1 MNHKALPPPGF
12 VRTPSLLARL
22 GQGAAQ
28 ALRHG
33 EARLRLLTRQ
43 MPVIIWS
50 TDTRLRI
57 TSSLGNGIGRLALKG
72 GDVVGRSLLEF
83 FGTDDAASMPVAAHR
98 RALEAEAVD
107 FELEWLGRV
116 YQAHVEPSHG
126 PGGEVTGTIG
136 VAFDVTERRLAEEQA
151 RHAALH
157 DDLTQLPNR
166 ALFMDRLDHALHRA
180 RRRQDP
186 FALLL
191 LDLDRFKNVNDS
203 LGHPMGDRLLAAA
216 ARRLLECVRPGDT
229 VSRLGGDE
237 FTILLEEIAGPADPV
252 RVAERVQGDLA
263 APFDLGG
270 HEVVTAASIGIALGG
285 PAYERAEEVLR
296 DADIAMYRAKE
307 KGKNNY
313 QFYSAQID
321 NYSVERLALES
332 GLRRAVER
340 DEFTLHYQPK
350 VNIASGL
357 ITGMEALLRWQHPE
371 LGWVA
376 PGQFIPIAEENGLI
390 IPIGAWVLRTAC
402 MQNRAWQRQGV
413 RRFPV
418 AVNLSPRQFSGET
431 LLDDVKSALE
441 ASGLAPADL
450 ELEITESMV
459 MGNPEQAVVLL
470 QQLKELGIRV
480 AIDDFGIGYSSLAY
494 LKRFPIDSVKVDR
507 SFVEDIPEDV
517 NSMAIAQGVIAMAH
531 NLRLKV
537 VAEGVES
544 EAQLGF
550 LRGEGCDEIQGYYFC
565 EARPASEIS
574 GMMRTTLKR
583 GNTVYLSERRRR
595 A

>member
-203 LGHPMGDRLLAAA
+203 LGHPMGDQLLAAA
-216 ARRLLECVRPGDT
+216 ARRLLECVRPGDS

-270 HEVVTAASIGIALGG
+270 HEVVTAASIGIALGV

-296 DADIAMYRAKE
+296 DADIAMYRAKAL
-307 KGKNNY
+307 GRGRY
-313 QFYSAQID
+313 QVFDASMHAHA
-321 NYSVERLALES
+321 VTVLRTEME
-332 GLRRAVER
+332 LRRALEKG
-340 DEFTLHYQPK
+340 EFRLYYQPI
-350 VNIASGL
+350 VSIAGGG
-357 ITGMEALLRWQHPE
+357 IAGFEGLLRWDHPRRGLILPAE
-371 LGWVA
+371 FL
-376 PGQFIPIAEENGLI
+376 PLAEETGLM
-390 IPIGAWVLRTAC
+390 IPLGRWVLDEGCRQMAAWSSRDVHVSLNICGQQLLQSDLVSQVGQTAY
-402 MQNRAWQRQGV
+402 ATGA
-413 RRFPV
+413 P
-418 AVNLSPRQFSGET
+418 
-431 LLDDVKSALE
+431 LE
-441 ASGLAPADL
+441 RLDL
-450 ELEITESMV
+450 EVTED
-459 MGNPEQAVVLL
+459 VLMKDGEAAGRVL
-470 QQLKELGIRV
+470 TDLKALALRV
-480 AIDDFGIGYSSLAY
+480 SIDDFGTGQSSLS
-494 LKRFPIDSVKVDR
+494 LLHRLPIDTLKIDR
-507 SFVEDIPEDV
+507 SFVTDMSLRREALEIV
-517 NSMAIAQGVIAMAH
+517 RTVVALGH
-531 NLRLKV
+531 NLGMGV
-537 VAEGVES
+537 VAEGVETAEQLHDLREMGCDYAQGFLFSQAVEPS
-544 EAQLGF
+544 EAEGLLGVPWREWPSPRVQD
-550 LRGEGCDEIQGYYFC
+550 LGH
-565 EARPASEIS
+565 
-574 GMMRTTLKR
+574 
-583 GNTVYLSERRRR
+583 
-595 A
+595 